1 MYRYVLI
8 AAACAV
14 ALVVRRR
21 SFVPGARLA
30 LVSAACAVLML
41 VSTFCALTALQT
53 GDLTLVIPI
62 TQASFLFTSLF
73 SFLFLKE
80 RLDWGKV
87 AGLAA
92 AVAGLIV
99 IR

>member
-1 MYRYVLI
+1 MYRYILI

-14 ALVVRRR
+14 ALAVRRQ
-21 SFVPGARLA
+21 SFVPQPRLA
-30 LVSAACAVLML
+30 LVSGICAVLML

-73 SFLFLKE
+73 SFLWLHEK
-80 RLDWGKV
+80 LDWGKV
-87 AGLAA
+87 AGLVA